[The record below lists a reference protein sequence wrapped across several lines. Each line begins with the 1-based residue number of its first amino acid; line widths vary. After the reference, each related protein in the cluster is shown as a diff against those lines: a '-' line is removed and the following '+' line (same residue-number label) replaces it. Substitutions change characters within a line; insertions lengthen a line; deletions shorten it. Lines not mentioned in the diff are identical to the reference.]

1 MSQLKEERRMEQIL
15 DRGAPYP
22 WDFHEGSE
30 SGFAGQD
37 YEKYWEEKKKGN
49 NMRRQQ
55 YEKDGMTY
63 ALVSKPEIDKVTPY
77 WVYFNNQLASKFASK
92 EVAKRY
98 ILTLMR

>member
-1 MSQLKEERRMEQIL
+1 MSQLKEERRMEEIL
-15 DRGAPYP
+15 NRGAPYP
-22 WDFHEGSE
+22 WDFHESSE
-30 SGFAGQD
+30 SAFAGHD
-37 YEKYWEEKKKGN
+37 YETYWKGN

>member
-1 MSQLKEERRMEQIL
+1 
-15 DRGAPYP
+15 
-22 WDFHEGSE
+22 
-30 SGFAGQD
+30 
-37 YEKYWEEKKKGN
+37 
-49 NMRRQQ
+49 MRRQQ